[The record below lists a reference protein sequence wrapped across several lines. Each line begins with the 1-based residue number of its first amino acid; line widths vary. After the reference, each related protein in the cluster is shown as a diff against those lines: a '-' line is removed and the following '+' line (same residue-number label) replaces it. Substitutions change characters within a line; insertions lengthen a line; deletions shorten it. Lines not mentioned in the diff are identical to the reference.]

1 MGVEI
6 PLNLF
11 VNLKQHGYS
20 EPPSNAFHPRSGL
33 LNGIICRS
41 LKSCVRAVCYA
52 NGEGV
57 PRDYAEA
64 LKCWGNFW
72 QD

>member
-20 EPPSNAFHPRSGL
+20 DAAEQRVSPQIRPVKWDNLSIIEKLRPRCML
-33 LNGIICRS
+33 R
-41 LKSCVRAVCYA
+41 KRK
-52 NGEGV
+52 GV